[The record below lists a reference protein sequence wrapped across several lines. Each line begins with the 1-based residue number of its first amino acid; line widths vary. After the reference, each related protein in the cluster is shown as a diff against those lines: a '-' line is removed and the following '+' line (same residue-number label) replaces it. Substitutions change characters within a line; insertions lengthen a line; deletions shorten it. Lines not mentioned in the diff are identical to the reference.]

1 MTWTPDRI
9 AAIAGGAALLAGIQ
23 VFFFGKRRRAAARS
37 EGRSG
42 GAVTIRVEGG
52 YDPDT
57 IIAPRGRPLRLLF
70 DRREDS
76 PCSDEVVFPDFGIRR
91 RLPPHA
97 VSEVVLTPDR
107 AGEFPFA
114 CGMNMLHGKIVVVD
128 EANGRESNGWVAR

>member
-1 MTWTPDRI
+1 MTWTPDRLVAI
-9 AAIAGGAALLAGIQ
+9 AAGAAILVGIL
-23 VFFFGKRRRAAARS
+23 VFFFGKRRVRVA
-37 EGRSG
+37 
-42 GAVTIRVEGG
+42 GAGTRPDGSVTIRVEGG

-91 RLPPHA
+91 RLPAHA
-97 VSEVVLTPDR
+97 VSEVVITPER
-107 AGEFPFA
+107 AGEFPFS

-128 EANGRESNGWVAR
+128 ESAGRAVGGRAAR

>member
-9 AAIAGGAALLAGIQ
+9 AALAGGAAILAGIQ
-23 VFFFGKRRRAAARS
+23 VFFFGKRRGAPARS
-37 EGRSG
+37 ESAG

-57 IIAPRGRPLRLLF
+57 VIAPRGRPLRLLF

-76 PCSDEVVFPDFGIRR
+76 PCSDEIVFPDFGIRR
-91 RLPPHA
+91 RLPAHA
-97 VSEVVLTPDR
+97 VSEIVITPDR
-107 AGEFPFA
+107 AGEFPFS

-128 EANGRESNGWVAR
+128 EK

>member
-9 AAIAGGAALLAGIQ
+9 AAIAGGLALLAGIQ
-23 VFFFGKRRRAAARS
+23 VFFFGKKKSRSAAVRPEAA
-37 EGRSG
+37 

-57 IIAPRGRPLRLLF
+57 VIAPRGRTLRLLF

-76 PCSDEVVFPDFGIRR
+76 PCSDEIVIPDFGIRR
-91 RLPPHA
+91 KLPAHA
-97 VSEVVLTPDR
+97 VSEIVITPDR

-128 EANGRESNGWVAR
+128 ER

>member
-1 MTWTPDRI
+1 MTATPDRI
-9 AAIAGGAALLAGIQ
+9 AAIVAGAALLAGIQ
-23 VFFFGKRRRAAARS
+23 VFFFGKRKSRAPARPQPA
-37 EGRSG
+37 G

-57 IIAPRGRPLRLLF
+57 VIAPRGRTLRLLF

-76 PCSDEVVFPDFGIRR
+76 PCSDELVIPDFGIRR
-91 RLPPHA
+91 KLPAHA
-97 VSEVVLTPDR
+97 VSEIVITPDR

-128 EANGRESNGWVAR
+128 ER

>member
-1 MTWTPDRI
+1 ML
-9 AAIAGGAALLAGIQ
+9 AAILI
-23 VFFFGKRRRAAARS
+23 FFFGRRSARAALAGARP
-37 EGRSG
+37 G

-91 RLPPHA
+91 QLPAHA
-97 VSEVVLTPDR
+97 VSEVVITPDR
-107 AGEFPFA
+107 AGEFPFS

-128 EANGRESNGWVAR
+128 EANGRESNGRVAR

>member
-9 AAIAGGAALLAGIQ
+9 AALAGGAALLAGIQ
-23 VFFFGKRRRAAARS
+23 VFFFGKRRAAPARPES
-37 EGRSG
+37 AG

-57 IIAPRGRPLRLLF
+57 VIAPRGRPLRLLF
-70 DRREDS
+70 DRREES

-91 RLPPHA
+91 RLPAHA
-97 VSEVVLTPDR
+97 VSEIVITPDR
-107 AGEFPFA
+107 AGEFPFS

-128 EANGRESNGWVAR
+128 EK

>member
-9 AAIAGGAALLAGIQ
+9 AAIVGGAALLAGIQ
-23 VFFFGKRRRAAARS
+23 VFFFGKRRSRSTAARP
-37 EGRSG
+37 ELAG

-57 IIAPRGRPLRLLF
+57 VIAPRGRPLRLLF
-70 DRREDS
+70 DRREES

-91 RLPPHA
+91 RLPAHA
-97 VSEVVLTPDR
+97 VSEIVITPDR
-107 AGEFPFA
+107 AGEFPFS

-128 EANGRESNGWVAR
+128 EK